1 MQVSFNRTVNTQPTS
16 TYNVN
21 RTKKAL
27 STTSAWFAFG
37 VGLDCVGRNC
47 TVFKSPAKNSLL
59 INSVISSAAGL
70 YAFFSKDNR

>member
-1 MQVSFNRTVNTQPTS
+1 MQVSFSRTVNTQPTS
-16 TYNVN
+16 THNVN

-47 TVFKSPAKNSLL
+47 TVF
-59 INSVISSAAGL
+59 
-70 YAFFSKDNR
+70 